1 MSSLPLFRA
10 LSGPFHFLR
19 PSEEELRELFPEGLE
34 VLPQP
39 QRIFLSDERATPIQ
53 GFVVLITEEGRALDV
68 ALERIIEAEEKLAVA
83 IARRRPDD
91 SRAYAAAQDVYR
103 VLLVK
108 ALTNVLTASY
118 SQQQPGLFWLYHS
131 LTLSLAIR
139 DLPRRLAR
147 RDAALGREQGE
158 HLRFAIL
165 ERLLDRTLTIAYD
178 VAHRVARETGENEDR
193 LFPRLL
199 LRMRDNLFIFSE
211 THLSGNLSELQGYFQ
226 ARLQLD
232 GRDFSRRIE
241 ALHAW
246 HRQEIERSAD
256 LRAMASVLKAGP
268 EGASELLRV
277 PGYVRAMSAR
287 ADYPRDRLLEGTLLD
302 LWEGLLVRLKE
313 FEVFHALR
321 RLILPVER
329 REEGL
334 VGIGRK
340 ALGHGHSMVL
350 SASTRPVDF
359 MSPWVIVPDFERCGL
374 IYDLAEFSESLGKL
388 PVSGTTAQDEG
399 FRSFV
404 RFQRRIARLASE
416 RKLRLEKYLGDGAFF
431 SSRDAFR
438 VFVAAVRMQRCYGEA
453 IAAGMPFMHGV
464 RIALGFGSYRFLPL
478 PAEHPGAPERE
489 EFFGEG
495 LVELSRLTTGK
506 ALREIDEVRML
517 MLNLGYPEGTV
528 NRFFAPLLSERLE
541 VVDTEHEK
549 RRFFAYLNRN
559 GTLVNEGIVATG
571 RIIERLSV
579 EIGPR
584 PFNIDSVEGNRYVTL
599 DLEDP
604 DGVLRIGLRKLG
616 LASLKGLHQTYVYE
630 VIDCPVDADR
640 EATCPGRSLQQLLEA
655 NFAGTLNLAEN
666 AEDRTAQPP
675 SRRNGR

>member
-1 MSSLPLFRA
+1 MSAPPFLRGLG
-10 LSGPFHFLR
+10 GPFHFLR

-39 QRIFLSDERATPIQ
+39 QRIFLADERATPVL
-53 GFVVLITEEGRALDV
+53 GFPVLISDEGRALDA
-68 ALERIIEAEEKLAVA
+68 ALDRVVEGEEKLAIA
-83 IARRRPDD
+83 MARRKPDD
-91 SRAYAAAQDVYR
+91 SRAYTAAQDAYR
-103 VLLVK
+103 GLLGK
-108 ALTNVLTASY
+108 ALNNVLTASY
-118 SQQQPGLFWLYHS
+118 SQHQPGLFWLYHS
-131 LTLSLAIR
+131 LSLSRAIR

-158 HLRFAIL
+158 ALRFAIL
-165 ERLLDRTLTIAYD
+165 ERLLDRILTIAYD
-178 VAHRVARETGENEDR
+178 VAHRVARETGEGEDR

-211 THLSGNLSELQGYFQ
+211 THISANLSELQGYFQ
-226 ARLQLD
+226 NRLLVD

-241 ALHAW
+241 ALHRW
-246 HRQEIERSAD
+246 HQREIERASD
-256 LRAMASVLKAGP
+256 LRAMASVFKVSPDAAG
-268 EGASELLRV
+268 ELLRV

-287 ADYPRDRLLEGTLLD
+287 PTYDKEQLLDGTLLD

-321 RLILPVER
+321 RLIVPVEQTQ
-329 REEGL
+329 EGL
-334 VGIGRK
+334 VGSGRRS
-340 ALGHGHSMVL
+340 LVPGRPLVL
-350 SASTRPVDF
+350 SPATRPVDF

-374 IYDLAEFSESLGKL
+374 IYDLAEFSEALARL
-388 PVSGTTAQDEG
+388 PVSGTAAEDEG
-399 FRSFV
+399 FRAFV

-438 VFVAAVRMQRCYGEA
+438 VFVSAVRMQRCYSESVAG
-453 IAAGMPFMHGV
+453 GMPFVRGV

-478 PAEHPGAPERE
+478 PADEEGAAERQ

-517 MLNLGYPEGTV
+517 MLNLGYPEGSV

-571 RIIERLSV
+571 RIIERLSE

-584 PFNIDSVEGNRYVTL
+584 PFNVDLIEGNRYVTL
-599 DLEDP
+599 DLEDA

-616 LASLKGLHQTYVYE
+616 LASLKGLDQTYVYE
-630 VIDCPVDADR
+630 VIDCPADADR
-640 EATCPGRSLQQLLEA
+640 ESTCPGRSLQQLLEA
-655 NFAGTLNLAEN
+655 AFAGTLNLA
-666 AEDRTAQPP
+666 ARTD
-675 SRRNGR
+675 GRAR

>member
-1 MSSLPLFRA
+1 MSTPAFFRV
-10 LSGPFHFLR
+10 LSGPFNFFR
-19 PSEEELRELFPEGLE
+19 PSEEELRELFPEGLD
-34 VLPQP
+34 VLPRP
-39 QRIFLSDERATPIQ
+39 QRIFLSDERATPIL
-53 GFVVLITEEGRALDV
+53 GFPVLITDESRELEAALDRV
-68 ALERIIEAEEKLAVA
+68 VETEERLAVA
-83 IARRRPDD
+83 MARRKSEDG
-91 SRAYAAAQDVYR
+91 RAFASAQDAYR

-108 ALTNVLTASY
+108 ALSNVLTASY

-131 LTLSLAIR
+131 LSVSRAIR

-158 HLRFAIL
+158 SLRFAIL

-178 VAHRVARETGENEDR
+178 VAHRVARETGESEDR

-199 LRMRDNLFIFSE
+199 QRMRDNLFIFSE
-211 THLSGNLSELQGYFQ
+211 THIGGNLSELQGYFQ
-226 ARLQLD
+226 TRLQVD

-241 ALHAW
+241 ALHQW
-246 HRQEIERSAD
+246 HRREIESEGD
-256 LRAMASVLKAGP
+256 LRAMASVLKASADAAG
-268 EGASELLRV
+268 ELLRV
-277 PGYVRAMSAR
+277 PGYVRALSAR
-287 ADYPRDRLLEGTLLD
+287 PAYPKEQLLDGALLD

-321 RLILPVER
+321 RLIVPVER
-329 REEGL
+329 TEEGFI
-334 VGIGRK
+334 GIGRR
-340 ALGHGHSMVL
+340 SMLPGRPLVL
-350 SASTRPVDF
+350 SPATRPVDF
-359 MSPWVIVPDFERCGL
+359 MSPWVVVPDFERCGL
-374 IYDLAEFSESLGKL
+374 IYDLAEFSESLARL
-388 PVSGTTAQDEG
+388 PVSGTSAQDEG

-404 RFQRRIARLASE
+404 RFQRRIARLAGE
-416 RKLRLEKYLGDGAFF
+416 RRLRLEKYLGDGAFF

-438 VFVAAVRMQRCYGEA
+438 VFVAAIRMQRCYSAA
-453 IAAGMPFMHGV
+453 IAAGMPFSSGV
-464 RIALGFGSYRFLPL
+464 RIALGLGSYRFLPL
-478 PAEHPGAPERE
+478 PAEETGAPERQ

-549 RRFFAYLNRN
+549 RPFFAYLNRN

-571 RIIERLSV
+571 RIIERLSG

-584 PFNIDSVEGNRYVTL
+584 PFQVDRIAGQRYVTL
-599 DLEDP
+599 ELEDP

-616 LASLKGLHQTYVYE
+616 LASLKGLDQTYVYE
-630 VIDCPVDADR
+630 VIDSPANADR
-640 EATCPGRSLQQLLEA
+640 ETTCPGRSLQQLLEGT
-655 NFAGTLNLAEN
+655 FAGTLDLGA
-666 AEDRTAQPP
+666 RTESGAP
-675 SRRNGR
+675 